1 MKSVVLEE
9 IPPLKSS
16 GEQVTGMHVVFVHGL
31 EGDSR
36 KTWTADAG
44 DYWPQWVADD
54 FSYVKVWSLSYPAEL
69 GSVVEGASPQP
80 DTLALSEQV
89 GSMLWNK
96 LQAQEGTHHPIIF
109 VCHSLGGLLIK
120 RVLVNAWQ
128 RGDQSQ
134 GCEFD
139 QQAVKAILFCGTPHK
154 GAGLADLLGHFA
166 QGKRILAKY
175 APMLFGA
182 EEFSSNAIQ
191 IAAATVLEPSVLI
204 EELKQDGRGLQ
215 KLSAHFSSLYG
226 QRRETSPLG
235 VKVFAEGR
243 PVGVWKLGKL
253 VVDAISADPDLVG
266 GNGHQVPV
274 ISLSTK
280 DHLSMV
286 KPTSR
291 KDEVAETLQGLVYWV
306 ARKENVFD
314 VGSELRNDA
323 ARLVF
328 EQLKRSPGLTNLEV
342 FRRLVPGGSVPSA
355 RQIAMTL
362 AQVPHD
368 QIDEYLLTVSDGF
381 KETDC
386 DIEGLLNIGGVLMLL
401 AAEEAIGNES
411 TDAAENT
418 VPLIR
423 MPDMEIPHYTD
434 LCIEVLHAALRTWPT
449 RLSLSSDG
457 EQVSSS
463 SKILR
468 SQHPSSWHVDDH
480 MDQLA
485 LEIRNRGPRV
495 DGYAERP
502 DLNRGPVEELHAAIA
517 SKFSVNVAVSRAAL
531 REEAT
536 AILKE
541 HFRKNIGFIVH
552 AENHLSP
559 YQNNVVHEALD
570 QTFGHLIAVALADS
584 AQAGS
589 PVLGLPTMYS
599 NARTFL
605 YQAQQAQQRK

>member
-9 IPPLKSS
+9 VPPAKSPS
-16 GEQVTGMHVVFVHGL
+16 DQVTGMHVVFVHGL
-31 EGDSR
+31 GGDAK
-36 KTWTADAG
+36 KTWTADTG

-80 DTLALSEQV
+80 NTQALSEQV

-96 LQAQEGTHHPIIF
+96 LQAQEGTHQPIIF

-128 RGDQSQ
+128 RGAQSQ

-154 GAGLADLLGHFA
+154 GAGLADLLGHFSK
-166 QGKRILAKY
+166 GKKLLAKY

-235 VKVFAEGR
+235 IKVFAEGK
-243 PVGVWKLGKL
+243 PVGVWKLGQI
-253 VVDAISADPDLVG
+253 VVDANSADPDLVG
-266 GNGHQVPV
+266 GNGHEVPV

-286 KPTSR
+286 KPASR
-291 KDEVAETLQGLVYWV
+291 KDEVAETLQGLVHWV
-306 ARKENVFD
+306 ARNENVFD

-328 EQLKRSPGLTNLEV
+328 EQLTRSPDLANLEV
-342 FRRLVPGGSVPSA
+342 FRRLVPGHSAPSA
-355 RQIAMTL
+355 WQIAVTL

-381 KETDC
+381 EETGC
-386 DIEGLLNIGGVLMLL
+386 DIEGLLTIGGVLMLL
-401 AAEEAIGNES
+401 VAEEATGSEP
-411 TDAAENT
+411 TAAAENT
-418 VPLIR
+418 APLIR
-423 MPDMEIPHYTD
+423 LPDMEIPHYTD

-502 DLNRGPVEELHAAIA
+502 DLNRGPVEELHTAIA
-517 SKFSVNVAVSRAAL
+517 SKFSSNVAASRAAL

-570 QTFGHLIAVALADS
+570 QTFGHLIAVALAGS
-584 AQAGS
+584 AQPGS
-589 PVLGLPTMYS
+589 PVLKLPTMYS
-599 NARTFL
+599 NARMFL
-605 YQAQQAQQRK
+605 YQAQQAQHRK

>member
-9 IPPLKSS
+9 VPPSKSP
-16 GEQVTGMHVVFVHGL
+16 GDQVTGMHVVFVHGL
-31 EGDSR
+31 EGDSK
-36 KTWTADAG
+36 KTWTADTG

-54 FSYVKVWSLSYPAEL
+54 FSYAKVWALSYPAEL

-80 DTLALSEQV
+80 NTQVLSEQV

-96 LQAQEGTHHPIIF
+96 LQAEEGTHQPIIF

-128 RGDQSQ
+128 RGAQSQ

-166 QGKRILAKY
+166 KGKKLIAKY

-215 KLSAHFSSLYG
+215 KLNAHFSSLYG

-243 PVGVWKLGKL
+243 PVGVWKLGKI
-253 VVDAISADPDLVG
+253 VVDAISADPDLAG

-274 ISLSTK
+274 IPLSTK

-291 KDEVAETLQGLVYWV
+291 KDEVAETLRGLVHWV
-306 ARKENVFD
+306 ARNENVFD

-328 EQLKRSPGLTNLEV
+328 EQLTRSPSLTNLEV
-342 FRRLVPGGSVPSA
+342 FQRLVPGGSDPNA
-355 RQIAMTL
+355 RQIAVTL

-386 DIEGLLNIGGVLMLL
+386 DIEGLLTIGGVLMLL
-401 AAEEAIGNES
+401 AVEGTTGNGS
-411 TDAAENT
+411 TAAAENT
-418 VPLIR
+418 APLIR
-423 MPDMEIPHYTD
+423 LPEIAIPLYTE

-449 RLSLSSDG
+449 RLNLSSDG
-457 EQVSSS
+457 EQVCSNSQ
-463 SKILR
+463 ILR

-480 MDQLA
+480 LDQLA
-485 LEIRNRGPRV
+485 YEIQARVPRV
-495 DGYAERP
+495 DAYRERS
-502 DLNRGPVEELHAAIA
+502 DLNRGPVEDLHTAIA
-517 SKFSVNVAVSRAAL
+517 GKFSANFAASRAAL
-531 REEAT
+531 REEAA

-541 HFRKNIGFIVH
+541 HFRRNIGFIVH
-552 AENHLSP
+552 AETHLSP
-559 YQNNVVHEALD
+559 YQNNVVHEALN
-570 QTFGHLIAVALADS
+570 QTFGHLIAVALAGN
-584 AQAGS
+584 AQSGS
-589 PVLGLPTMYS
+589 PVLKLPTMYS
-599 NARTFL
+599 NARMFL
-605 YQAQQAQQRK
+605 DQAQQAKQRK